1 MDAAWFCNGSS
12 TLSKASAAQGT
23 TAAVLVPSGHKEAQQ
38 SQESGPERC
47 RREEV
52 RSSRQ
57 GICHLMPRNLGGDTP
72 ILVEV
77 WPRRHPLTGSELL
90 DEAPR
95 KRGLITALVVLAVVA
110 LVTMSALLASAS
122 SRDPYVRSSL
132 ERVGDQEHGSKLF
145 LINCAGCHGIAAQG
159 VVGPNLHGR

>member
-1 MDAAWFCNGSS
+1 
-12 TLSKASAAQGT
+12 
-23 TAAVLVPSGHKEAQQ
+23 
-38 SQESGPERC
+38 
-47 RREEV
+47 
-52 RSSRQ
+52 
-57 GICHLMPRNLGGDTP
+57 MPRNLGGDTP

-110 LVTMSALLASAS
+110 LVTMSALVASAS

-132 ERVGDQEHGSKLF
+132 EKVGDQEHGSKLF

-159 VVGPNLHGR
+159 VVGPNLHGVSQRKRDPALIHQVISGKTPPMPSFQPDPQSMAALLAYLHELQ

>member
-1 MDAAWFCNGSS
+1 
-12 TLSKASAAQGT
+12 
-23 TAAVLVPSGHKEAQQ
+23 
-38 SQESGPERC
+38 
-47 RREEV
+47 
-52 RSSRQ
+52 
-57 GICHLMPRNLGGDTP
+57 MPRNLGGDTP

-132 ERVGDQEHGSKLF
+132 EKVGDQEHGSKLF

-159 VVGPNLHGR
+159 VVGPNLHGVSQRKKDPALIHQVISGKTPPMPSFQPDPQSMADLLAYLHELQ

>member
-1 MDAAWFCNGSS
+1 
-12 TLSKASAAQGT
+12 
-23 TAAVLVPSGHKEAQQ
+23 
-38 SQESGPERC
+38 
-47 RREEV
+47 
-52 RSSRQ
+52 
-57 GICHLMPRNLGGDTP
+57 MPRNLGGDTP

-110 LVTMSALLASAS
+110 LVTMSALVANAS

-132 ERVGDQEHGSKLF
+132 EKVGDQEHGSKLF

-159 VVGPNLHGR
+159 VVGPNLHGVSQRKRDPALIHQVISGKTPPMPSFQPDPQSMADLLAYLHELQ

>member
-1 MDAAWFCNGSS
+1 MG
-12 TLSKASAAQGT
+12 
-23 TAAVLVPSGHKEAQQ
+23 
-38 SQESGPERC
+38 
-47 RREEV
+47 
-52 RSSRQ
+52 
-57 GICHLMPRNLGGDTP
+57 
-72 ILVEV
+72 EV

-132 ERVGDQEHGSKLF
+132 EKVGDQEHGSKLF

-159 VVGPNLHGR
+159 VVGPNLHGVSQRKKDPALIHQVISGKTPPMPSFQPDPQSMADLLAYLHELQ